1 MTGFVCTSI
10 TNICPVEV
18 DETAEPRLWNQ
29 QANNISAKCFQL
41 FRRRLAVR
49 LITKCLQTHDTLAED
64 EAVAAVKPPH
74 LVLIDIRESASARV
88 PIFPL

>member
-1 MTGFVCTSI
+1 MRRPNRVSGTSKRI
-10 TNICPVEV
+10 IY
-18 DETAEPRLWNQ
+18 Q
-29 QANNISAKCFQL
+29 QSVFNYL
-41 FRRRLAVR
+41 EERLAVR